1 MPNMDFQNAF
11 LLPLYRGEYDE
22 YLDNIVE
29 AVNNRKRDMAPKIWE
44 FRVGDK
50 VRLVNAHPKYLNGH
64 TAEIIKVNRSK
75 VVIRLDE
82 SASSRFSKF
91 TPITTPLTMIEK
103 VN

>member
-1 MPNMDFQNAF
+1 MPNMDHYNTFVV
-11 LLPLYRGEYDE
+11 PLYRGDFDE
-22 YLDNIVE
+22 YLDGMIDTINE
-29 AVNNRKRDMAPKIWE
+29 YKKSKAPKIWE
-44 FRVGDK
+44 FKAGDK
-50 VRLVNAHPKYLNGH
+50 VRLVNARPKYLNGH